1 MGLRLL
7 ILSFFFILYAVLHSL
22 LASLPV
28 KAWVR
33 RVFGPAAN
41 RWYRLVYNGVAV
53 LTLVPLFP
61 LLALWPDQTLSS
73 VPAPWRWL
81 MVGGQILA
89 LVGLLVSFWQFDPFY
104 FVGLTQLVARQPAES
119 GSLKVVGLHRWMRH
133 PLYSFSMLFLWLTPV
148 MSVNLLTLYLLC
160 TLYFYIG
167 SIHEE
172 NRLTA
177 EFGQA
182 YRNYQSCVFRF
193 IPWPGRCYND
203 AKHPH

>member
-1 MGLRLL
+1 MVLRLL
-7 ILSFFFILYAVLHSL
+7 ILSLFFILYAVLHSL

-28 KAWVR
+28 KAWAR
-33 RVFGPAAN
+33 RVFGPAAD
-41 RWYRLVYNGVAV
+41 RWYRLVYNVVAV
-53 LTLVPLFP
+53 LTLAPLFP
-61 LLALWPDQTLSS
+61 LLALWPDQILYS

-89 LVGLLVSFWQFDPFY
+89 LMGFLVSFWQFDPFY
-104 FVGLTQLVARQPAES
+104 FVGLAQLIVQQPLAS
-119 GSLKVVGLHRWMRH
+119 GALKVEGLHRWMRH
-133 PLYSFSMLFLWLTPV
+133 PLYSFSMLLLWLTPV
-148 MSVNLLTLYLLC
+148 MSVNVLTLYLLF

-172 NRLTA
+172 NRLVA

-182 YRNYQSCVFRF
+182 YRDYQRCAPRF

-203 AKHPH
+203 AKHSH